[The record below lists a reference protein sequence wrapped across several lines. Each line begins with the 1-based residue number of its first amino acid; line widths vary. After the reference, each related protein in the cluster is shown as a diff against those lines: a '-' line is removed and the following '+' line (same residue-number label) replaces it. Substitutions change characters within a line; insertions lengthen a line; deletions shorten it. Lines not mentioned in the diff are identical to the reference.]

1 MKKYL
6 ISAILLTAVLT
17 GFSQTQNNESKTFDI
32 TKNLSVFNSILRE
45 LDLYYV
51 DTLDYNDLV
60 QTGVSA
66 MLDKLDPYTIYLPE
80 DMDDEIKMM
89 TTGEYAGIGAVIMKV
104 GDNVVITEPYEG
116 FPAQVNGLRAGDVIL
131 EVDGKNVKGMTTS
144 EVSDLLKG
152 KNGTTIEVKVQ
163 RPFEK
168 KPIVK
173 KFQRAN
179 LQFNSVTYSTVLDGN
194 MGYISIKDFT
204 DKTGGE
210 VKDVVTDLVKKNHIK
225 SLIIDIRNNG
235 GGIVDEAVK
244 IVGYFTPKG
253 TEVVTTKGKNK
264 QVDRVYKTPSEPIF
278 PDMKLAI
285 LVNRGSASAS
295 EILCGSL
302 QDLDRA
308 VIIGERT
315 FGKGLVQNIRPVGYG
330 GNLKITI
337 AKYYIPSGR
346 CIQALDYSHRNPD
359 GSVGRVPDSLI
370 TTFYT
375 KNGRAVKDGGGVLPD
390 TVTTDSRK
398 LNIAYYIYADQLY
411 FDYANIFEHNHPTVP
426 EPDKFQLTDEEYN
439 NFVNYLLKE
448 KKFNYTTQTEKYYDQ
463 MFDVAKY
470 EGLDEEAKAQFD
482 SLKAKITPNVA
493 ENLKK
498 YKSDVEDM
506 LALEIMKRYYYQK
519 GQIEYTLKND
529 NDLKLAEKIL
539 KDDAE
544 YNKLLTP
551 QKVVSSK

>member
-390 TVTTDSRK
+390 TITTDSRK

-529 NDLKLAEKIL
+529 NDLKLAEEIL
-539 KDDAE
+539 KNDAE
-544 YNKLLTP
+544 YKKLLTP